1 MNYLMT
7 KFTWLALLL
16 PAFVQAQDQASTMA
30 LLCQKA
36 DVIVRG
42 TITGSHYPTAQLHQL
57 TIRTDQVLKGNV
69 SAQFVLTEPAG
80 QCCGRSLFALTVGES
95 RILFLKRI
103 GPILHTTGGGRGVLA
118 ATSDLLAHLQSLLA
132 ANTTSALGHLL
143 AANLNHAEP
152 RIADDSAL
160 ALATLPSLSL
170 TVTERSTVIA
180 SLKNSVQRGLTRTAA
195 LADITA
201 RLSDAAAVDSIMPI
215 YLNAAREDQARLLC
229 NALKRCPAEIV
240 ADRLPMFVGKVRRSN
255 MRAAKL
261 LTNLPS
267 ITAHAAMTNLLQRP
281 NHPQV
286 QMQLCEG
293 LLAAGVS
300 AASLQPMVPEV
311 VLKLAVE
318 RRNQR
323 PKFRNIN
330 PQR

>member
-7 KFTWLALLL
+7 KFIWLALLL
-16 PAFVQAQDQASTMA
+16 PAFIRAQDQASTLA
-30 LLCQKA
+30 RLCQSA

-42 TITGSHYPTAQLHQL
+42 TVTGSHYPTTALHQL
-57 TIRTDQVLKGNV
+57 RISSDQVLKGHV

-80 QCCGRSLFALTVGES
+80 QCCGRSLFALKVGES

-103 GPILHTTGGGRGVLA
+103 GPTLHTTGGGRGVLS
-118 ATSDLLAHLQSLLA
+118 ATADLLTHVQDLLATS
-132 ANTTSALGHLL
+132 TSSALGHLL
-143 AANLNHAEP
+143 AGTINHPEP

-170 TVTERSTVIA
+170 TGTERNAVIA
-180 SLKNSVQRGLTRTAA
+180 SLKTSVQRGLTRTAA
-195 LADITA
+195 LADIAA
-201 RLSDAAAVDSIMPI
+201 RLGDATAVDAIMPI
-215 YLNAAREDQARLLC
+215 YLNAAREDQARLLR
-229 NALKRCPAEIV
+229 NALKRCPSQLV
-240 ADRLPMFVGKVRRSN
+240 SDRLPMFVGKVRRSN

-261 LTNLPS
+261 LTDLPP

-281 NHPQV
+281 NHPRV

-300 AASLQPMVPEV
+300 SASLQPMVPDV

-318 RRNQR
+318 RQNQR